1 MRKLITLVIVIVL
14 IVLGRKGY
22 SYVKKYRHSKRIKV
36 GVDGVSFPKLK
47 LTNLIGEIATSI
59 KLNIGNFSPS
69 KFEVQQISIDVFDGK
84 GNLIASPQNPL
95 REPISIEPSQNNI
108 FPLTYL
114 LSSQQLKQIIRQ
126 AGGVANVGANY
137 LTTGNY
143 GIPLLLKGFVV
154 AEGLKVDIN
163 EKITV

>member
-1 MRKLITLVIVIVL
+1 MRKLLTLVVIVVL
-14 IVLGRKGY
+14 VVLGRKGFTY
-22 SYVKKYRHSKRIKV
+22 IRKYRHSKRIKI
-36 GVDGVSFPKLK
+36 GVEGVSFPRLK

-69 KFEVQQISIDVFDGK
+69 KFEIQQISIDVYDQQ
-84 GNLIASPQNPL
+84 GNLIAEPQNPL
-95 REPISIEPSQNNI
+95 SEPISIAPSQNNI

-114 LSSQQLKQIIRQ
+114 LSAQKLKQIIRN
-126 AGGVANVGANY
+126 AGGVANVSANY